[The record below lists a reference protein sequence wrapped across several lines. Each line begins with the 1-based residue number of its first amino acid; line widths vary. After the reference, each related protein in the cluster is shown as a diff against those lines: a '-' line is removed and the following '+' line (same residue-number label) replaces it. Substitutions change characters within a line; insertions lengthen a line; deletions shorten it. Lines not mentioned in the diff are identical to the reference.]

1 MNLGVTPEQLST
13 LEDQTGTM
21 GFDEALAKAPPEI
34 VAWMRAAED
43 LSDPRIRN
51 MTQDQA
57 REVMIVSQLHE
68 GAQVD
73 KGVVAIGAA
82 AAYVTE
88 RDKAAAHMKV
98 MPLWLLGA
106 AAVGGLGTWLL
117 TRKK

>member
-13 LEDQTGTM
+13 LEDETRSM
-21 GFDEALAKAPPEI
+21 GFDAALVRAPPEI

-43 LSDPRIRN
+43 LSDPRFVN
-51 MTQDQA
+51 MTQEQA
-57 REVMIVSQLHE
+57 REVMIVSRLHE

-73 KGVVAIGAA
+73 KGIVAIGAA

-88 RDKAAAHMKV
+88 RDKYAAHKKV

-117 TRKK
+117 TRK